1 MEALQNFIGNHL
13 TTHLELLDA
22 DTISEYILTMLTI
35 NENPCQIPES
45 IESIKEYLEEL
56 NENGSDNDA
65 FLNQLQERYTLHLND
80 SLEQIKVED
89 EMLKL
94 KIQGT
99 RLIKPSPCN
108 IIQLLIEKEIEVLK
122 QDTEIVPLIKKQLT
136 PEEKRKRQLLLDN
149 YGYETEDLVEN
160 DEGELEYPCADQPEQ
175 ICKKTH
181 GFYHVF

>member
-1 MEALQNFIGNHL
+1 MEALQTFIGNHL

-35 NENPCQIPES
+35 NEDPCQIPES

-99 RLIKPSPCN
+99 INLQCN

-136 PEEKRKRQLLLDN
+136 PEERRKRQLLLDN

-160 DEGELEYPCADQPEQ
+160 DEGELEYSCADQPEQ
-175 ICKKTH
+175 ICKKAH
-181 GFYHVF
+181 GFYHEF